1 MLLDAGAE
9 LAARDSR
16 GRTPLLRALDATSG
30 NGLTAAAL
38 LDAGADV
45 NATSD
50 NGEAPIHVAAR
61 WHDEALV
68 RRLLEMDA
76 DPNAEGRFGE
86 RPLHAAAFGSRSR
99 PDLIRTL
106 IGAGAE
112 ANVRNEEGETP
123 LHIAARWGRDNV
135 GGTTVLLRGGA
146 DANARN
152 AAGETPLH
160 NAIAAGSHDQVE
172 ALLGGGADP
181 RARTAD
187 GATPLH
193 LVISRR
199 TILPEGM
206 PGVDWGLAPYV
217 SERSR
222 RRNIHVPGEE
232 WIRRDTAMFGTLVRA
247 GADVDA
253 RSGIGLTPLELAA
266 RHVRWRLADK
276 LLELGADPA
285 ALEESSALPLVCDWA
300 ESSIFPIAPVATL
313 EGCLSAGA
321 DVNAR
326 GPRGNTP
333 LHAVIRVLRW
343 NHSFA
348 PAAIATLL
356 AAGADPNA
364 RTDDGATPLH
374 LAAGPD
380 PQRLFPPGYY
390 RWGNPGLVALL
401 VEAGADIDARDGEGN
416 TALQRAMREGNA
428 AVIPRLLELGA
439 DPPPGDSGSVA
450 DPPGCEEWPTP
461 EFFRRATVDVVA
473 GCIEAGAEVA
483 SEIEGSFFGWNAHIW
498 SHTMF
503 AGGHTPL
510 HMASASTRDP
520 AVITLLLGAGGDVG
534 SRDLDNRTALHYAA
548 FDNENPA
555 VIAVLVEAGA
565 DVNAVAALG
574 RTPLHQAAAANPNP
588 VIVAELLGRGADVTA
603 RLAGGRTAVH
613 EAAGGNRN
621 PAVLATLLEHGGV
634 VDTRGGND
642 SGDPVWFMHK
652 SIALNPWGGNE
663 GVSEYAGSRTPLH
676 EAAVSNVPA
685 AVAALIAAGADVH
698 ARADLD
704 TEYEPEATPL
714 YWAASSNPD
723 PAVLELLV
731 RAGADVNA
739 RGGSGR
745 TPLHIAALRNPVAF
759 PKLLELG
766 ADPAALDPE
775 GRTPMDYAVENP
787 WLQGLAAGL
796 LEAVGPRQL
805 GPAMP

>member
-1 MLLDAGAE
+1 MGKKQRRRNHCI
-9 LAARDSR
+9 AAR
-16 GRTPLLRALDATSG
+16 G
-30 NGLTAAAL
+30 
-38 LDAGADV
+38 GADV
-45 NATSD
+45 NA
-50 NGEAPIHVAAR
+50 
-61 WHDEALV
+61 
-68 RRLLEMDA
+68 
-76 DPNAEGRFGE
+76 
-86 RPLHAAAFGSRSR
+86 
-99 PDLIRTL
+99 
-106 IGAGAE
+106 
-112 ANVRNEEGETP
+112 RNQ
-123 LHIAARWGRDNV
+123 
-135 GGTTVLLRGGA
+135 
-146 DANARN
+146 
-152 AAGETPLH
+152 AGETPLH
-160 NAIAAGSHDQVE
+160 NAIAAGNHDQVE

-193 LVISRR
+193 LVISRL

-222 RRNIHVPGEE
+222 RRNIHVPAEE
-232 WIRRDTAMFGTLVRA
+232 WVRRDTAMFGTLVRA
-247 GADVDA
+247 GADVVA
-253 RSGIGLTPLELAA
+253 RDYEGLTPLGLAIRNVRRPLAA
-266 RHVRWRLADK
+266 K

-285 ALEESSALPLVCDWA
+285 PLEEGSVLPRVCDWA
-300 ESSIFPIAPVATL
+300 ESSLFAIAPVATL
-313 EGCLSAGA
+313 ESCLSAGA
-321 DVNAR
+321 DMNAR
-326 GPRGNTP
+326 GPHGNTP
-333 LHAVIRVLRW
+333 LHAVIRLLRW

-348 PAAIATLL
+348 AAAIATLL

-390 RWGNPGLVALL
+390 RWGNPDLVSLL

-416 TALQRAMREGNA
+416 TALQRAVHEGNT

-439 DPPPGDSGSVA
+439 DPAPSADSGSVA
-450 DPPGCEEWPTP
+450 DPPGCAEWPTP

-498 SHTMF
+498 SHTMY

-520 AVITLLLGAGGDVG
+520 AVITLLLGAGGDVAA
-534 SRDLDNRTALHYAA
+534 RDLDNRTALHHAA

-588 VIVAELLGRGADVTA
+588 AIVAELLGRGADVTA

-613 EAAGGNRN
+613 EAAAGNRN
-621 PAVLATLLEHGGV
+621 PAGLIALLQHGAV
-634 VDTRGGND
+634 VDARGGND
-642 SGDPVWFMHK
+642 AGDPVWFIRK
-652 SIALNPWGGNE
+652 SISLNPWGGNE
-663 GVSEYAGSRTPLH
+663 SVSEYAGSRTPLH
-676 EAAVSNVPA
+676 EAAVSNGPA

-704 TEYEPEATPL
+704 TEYEPDATPL

-723 PAVLELLV
+723 GAVLELLL

-766 ADPAALDPE
+766 ADP
-775 GRTPMDYAVENP
+775 RCR
-787 WLQGLAAGL
+787 
-796 LEAVGPRQL
+796 GP
-805 GPAMP
+805 